1 MLAGAIRRSADPS
14 FADDI
19 LRDLRDKLLDATSL
33 CRFAAVTGDQFSRSA
48 LAPFAPRD
56 VAMKQ
61 LPPAYFALVMATG
74 IISIAALDFDLAWLA
89 LVLFAI
95 SASAYGVL
103 MILTLIRA
111 VSYPSLFFGDM
122 TDHRT
127 GPGFFTAVAA
137 SSVLGSE
144 FLLIAG
150 NLAIASALLAVT
162 IVLWIALT
170 YTIFTAFTVKQNKPP
185 LEQGLTGAWLI
196 AVVATQSVAV
206 LAALVSRETPQPH
219 RLELNFVAMSMWL
232 WGGMLYI
239 WIISLIFY
247 RYSFF
252 SFSPQDLTPPYWIN
266 MGAMAIST
274 LAGALLV
281 QNAPDAHFLAS
292 LLPFLKGFTVFYW
305 ATGTWWIPML
315 VILGLWRYVFQRVPL
330 RYDPLYWGAVFPLG
344 MFSVATHQMA
354 QALELPFLAPLPWL
368 VFLVALVAWALAFV
382 GMLRGLVRAALSR
395 RPVRHL

>member
-1 MLAGAIRRSADPS
+1 
-14 FADDI
+14 
-19 LRDLRDKLLDATSL
+19 
-33 CRFAAVTGDQFSRSA
+33 
-48 LAPFAPRD
+48 
-56 VAMKQ
+56 MKNLQ
-61 LPPAYFALVMATG
+61 PAYFALVMATG
-74 IISIAALDFDLAWLA
+74 IISIAALDFELAWLA
-89 LVLFAI
+89 FALFAI
-95 SASAYGVL
+95 SATAYAVL
-103 MILTLIRA
+103 MVLTVARA
-111 VSYPSLFFGDM
+111 FRYPRLLFADM
-122 TDHRT
+122 TDHRL
-127 GPGFFTAVAA
+127 GPGFFTTVAA

-144 FLLIAG
+144 VLLISG
-150 NLAIASALLAVT
+150 NVAIASLLLGIT
-162 IVLWIALT
+162 IVLWVALT
-170 YTIFTAFTVKQNKPP
+170 YTIFTAFTVKQDKPS

-219 RLELNFVAMSMWL
+219 RLELNFLAMSMWL

-252 SFSPQDLTPPYWIN
+252 SFSPVDLTPPYWIN

-354 QALELPFLAPLPWL
+354 QALELPFLAPVPWL
-368 VFLVALVAWALAFV
+368 AFLVALAAWTLAFV
-382 GMLRGLVRAALSR
+382 GMLRSLLRTVTAA
-395 RPVRHL
+395 PG

>member
-1 MLAGAIRRSADPS
+1 
-14 FADDI
+14 
-19 LRDLRDKLLDATSL
+19 
-33 CRFAAVTGDQFSRSA
+33 
-48 LAPFAPRD
+48 
-56 VAMKQ
+56 MKQ

-74 IISIAALDFDLAWLA
+74 IISIGALDFELGWLA
-89 LVLFAI
+89 RLLFAI
-95 SASAYGVL
+95 SAGAYAVL
-103 MILTLIRA
+103 LVLSVLRAIR
-111 VSYPSLFFGDM
+111 YPSLFFGDM

-144 FLLIAG
+144 FLLILG
-150 NLAIASALLAVT
+150 NLAIASVLLGIT

-170 YTIFTAFTVKQNKPP
+170 YTIFTAFTVKQQKPP
-185 LEQGLTGAWLI
+185 LEEGLTGAWLI

-206 LAALVSRETPQPH
+206 LCALVSRETPQPH

-252 SFSPQDLTPPYWIN
+252 AFSPVDLTPPYWIN

-354 QALELPFLAPLPWL
+354 QALELPFLAPVPWIF
-368 VFLVALVAWALAFV
+368 FLVAAAAWALAFA
-382 GMLRGLVRAALSR
+382 GMLRALLRSATHR
-395 RPVRHL
+395 TG